1 MKVIEKE
8 AKPLPKFEVGDI
20 LAVHE
25 NGRVHYLLLIISHF
39 NTASAYE
46 FIDMDSLTSVER
58 HLTVEDIQNYIS
70 IKNKNC
76 YCRIIKN
83 DKVKLH
89 IEEVF

>member
-1 MKVIEKE
+1 MEVIEKE
-8 AKPLPKFEVGDI
+8 VRLPKFEVGDI

-25 NGRVHYLLLIISHF
+25 NGRVYYLLLVISHF

-46 FIDMDSLTSVER
+46 FIDMDSLTSVSR
-58 HLTVEDIQNYIS
+58 HLSFESVKDYIS
-70 IKNKNC
+70 TKKENC

-89 IEEVF
+89 IEEVL